1 MHVRQLDAR
10 ATVEILL
17 PLSATF
23 YPRRDRAFPWSL
35 AHPRPTIVV
44 LFTIVRSAE
53 KSRYTNARVQGIYT
67 RERTKIREP
76 LTNTPARSVTFPATV
91 NSLDAQMQT
100 TELETVTRR
109 FQGKPENSVS
119 RAAVQFLNCRR
130 FSYYTDG
137 GRRTCGE
144 EEYR

>member
-1 MHVRQLDAR
+1 M
-10 ATVEILL
+10 
-17 PLSATF
+17 
-23 YPRRDRAFPWSL
+23 RD
-35 AHPRPTIVV
+35 
-44 LFTIVRSAE
+44 
-53 KSRYTNARVQGIYT
+53 IYT
-67 RERTKIREP
+67 GERSKIREP

-100 TELETVTRR
+100 TELETVARR

-119 RAAVQFLNCRR
+119 RAAVQFLNCHR